1 MEKAKF
7 YLFKVLET
15 HMGNFNKTN
24 FDNVVNLLSDFNKT
38 NFDNVVNLLS
48 ECNFIV
54 NKFNAVTNSIDLL

>member
-1 MEKAKF
+1 MCSNERKIKMVQDYLEKAKF

-24 FDNVVNLLSDFNKT
+24 I
-38 NFDNVVNLLS
+38 DNVVNLLS